1 MNVVSLTGALFFAS
15 CRCADAHFSAP
26 SQRRISAAY
35 RKVLLFASLSPRH
48 GTGLKRKI
56 MHFRDAPEPLQC
68 KANAV
73 MTLE

>member
-1 MNVVSLTGALFFAS
+1 M
-15 CRCADAHFSAP
+15 
-26 SQRRISAAY
+26 
-35 RKVLLFASLSPRH
+35 LLFASLSPRH

-73 MTLE
+73 MTLEEVRQ